1 MRMTDVISIGKSYL
15 ALGILCAV
23 VIVALVFVG
32 YKFIYQ
38 KKMQGQKK
46 LSWIKLV
53 WLVVMICYL
62 LVVCGATLLRRG
74 DFYQGM
80 QMQPLFASYREAWAE
95 FAVRDWR
102 NLILNILMFVP
113 FGFLL
118 PVGIRKMRVFWRT
131 YLCGFIVTLGIE
143 VIQLVS
149 GKGIFEW
156 DDILNNTV
164 GTMIGYG
171 FFVIGYAAWH
181 RVTDFYDSDI
191 EKQWKRTLADSE
203 TTRMET
209 IKGRAAVSG
218 NSVKKVICC
227 QIPLI
232 IVCAAFAAMFLIY
245 QKQEFGNFTIQ
256 YMTKIPSSKLQVHTE
271 QSYSDT
277 ASEADIFYI
286 DQLDQQQTKERV
298 QAFFENLGDQIDES
312 RTDLYDETA
321 VYYSE
326 NEKGFWMDYN
336 GGTYSYTDY
345 ETLYAEDETEEES
358 IVKPVT
364 DADESEVRTVLE
376 TYEIQLPEG
385 AVFEN
390 QGDGSYAFSCTQ
402 VVSGQTI
409 YDGALTC
416 QLYSNGKMGTIT
428 NNIYKGMYVRSC
440 PVISEEAA
448 YEQIRQGKMYFYNDG
463 AASYDITV
471 ENVRLVYQKDS
482 KGYYQPVYRFDA
494 VINGESTNIWIAALK
509 H

>member
-46 LSWIKLV
+46 LSWIKLL

-62 LVVCGATLLRRG
+62 LVVCGATLLRVG
-74 DFYQGM
+74 DFYHGM

-95 FAVRDWR
+95 FAARDWR

-143 VIQLVS
+143 VIQLAS

-171 FFVIGYAAWH
+171 IFAIVYALWQS
-181 RVTDFYDSDI
+181 VTEFYDSGI
-191 EKQWKRTLADSE
+191 EKQRKITLE
-203 TTRMET
+203 
-209 IKGRAAVSG
+209 VSKIRKNG
-218 NSVKKVICC
+218 LRKKTKVICC

-245 QKQEFGNFTIQ
+245 QKQEFGNLTIQ
-256 YMTKIPSSKLQVHTE
+256 YMTKIPSSDLQVHTE
-271 QSYSDT
+271 QSYFDT

-286 DQLDQQQTKERV
+286 NQFDQKQTKERV
-298 QAFFENLGDQIDES
+298 QAFFENLGDQIDDS

-345 ETLYAEDETEEES
+345 ETLYADDETEEES

-428 NNIYKGMYVRSC
+428 NNIYKGTYVKSC
-440 PVISEEAA
+440 PIISEEAA
-448 YEQIRQGKMYFYNDG
+448 YEQIKQGKMHFYEDG
-463 AASYDITV
+463 TASYDITV
-471 ENVRLVYQKDS
+471 GNVCLIYQKDS
-482 KGYYQPVYRFDA
+482 KGYYQPVYQFDA
-494 VINGESTNIWIAALK
+494 VINGEGANIWIAALK

>member
-46 LSWIKLV
+46 LSWIKLL

-62 LVVCGATLLRRG
+62 LVVCGATLLRVG
-74 DFYQGM
+74 DFYHGM

-95 FAVRDWR
+95 FAARDWR

-143 VIQLVS
+143 VIQLAS

-171 FFVIGYAAWH
+171 IFAIVYALWQS
-181 RVTDFYDSDI
+181 VTEFYDSGI
-191 EKQWKRTLADSE
+191 EKQRKITLE
-203 TTRMET
+203 
-209 IKGRAAVSG
+209 VSKIRKNG
-218 NSVKKVICC
+218 LRKKTKVICC

-256 YMTKIPSSKLQVHTE
+256 YMTKIPSSDLQVHTE

-286 DQLDQQQTKERV
+286 DQLDQKQTKERV
-298 QAFFENLGDQIDES
+298 QVFFENLGDQIDDS

-345 ETLYAEDETEEES
+345 ETLYADDETEEES

-385 AVFEN
+385 VVFEN

-428 NNIYKGMYVRSC
+428 NNIYKGTYVKSC
-440 PVISEEAA
+440 PIISEEAA
-448 YEQIRQGKMYFYNDG
+448 YEQIKQGKMHFYEDG
-463 AASYDITV
+463 TASYDITV
-471 ENVRLVYQKDS
+471 GNVCLVYQKDS
-482 KGYYQPVYRFDA
+482 KGYYQPVYQFDA
-494 VINGESTNIWIAALK
+494 VINGEGANIWIAALK

>member
-46 LSWIKLV
+46 LSWIKLL

-62 LVVCGATLLRRG
+62 LVVCGATLLRVG
-74 DFYQGM
+74 DIYYGM
-80 QMQPLFASYREAWAE
+80 QVQPLFASYREAWAE
-95 FAVRDWR
+95 FAARDWR

-143 VIQLVS
+143 VIQLAS

-171 FFVIGYAAWH
+171 IFAIVYALWQS
-181 RVTDFYDSDI
+181 VTEFYDSGI
-191 EKQWKRTLADSE
+191 EKQRKITLE
-203 TTRMET
+203 
-209 IKGRAAVSG
+209 VSKIRKNG
-218 NSVKKVICC
+218 LRKKTKVICC

-256 YMTKIPSSKLQVHTE
+256 YMTKIPSSDLQVHTE

-286 DQLDQQQTKERV
+286 DQLDQKQTKERV
-298 QAFFENLGDQIDES
+298 QAFFENLGDQIDDS

-345 ETLYAEDETEEES
+345 ETLYAEDGSEGES

-376 TYEIQLPEG
+376 TYEIQLPER

-390 QGDGSYAFSCTQ
+390 QGDGSYAFSCIQ

-428 NNIYKGMYVRSC
+428 NNIYKGTYVKSC
-440 PVISEEAA
+440 PIISEEAA

>member
-46 LSWIKLV
+46 LSWIKLL
-53 WLVVMICYL
+53 WLVAMICYL
-62 LVVCGATLLRRG
+62 LVVCGATLLRVG
-74 DFYQGM
+74 DFYHGM

-131 YLCGFIVTLGIE
+131 YLCGFIATLGIE

-171 FFVIGYAAWH
+171 IFSIVYALWQS
-181 RVTDFYDSDI
+181 VTDFYDSGI
-191 EKQWKRTLADSE
+191 EKQRKITLEDSKIRKNGLRKK
-203 TTRMET
+203 T
-209 IKGRAAVSG
+209 
-218 NSVKKVICC
+218 KVICC

-232 IVCAAFAAMFLIY
+232 IVCAAFATMFLIY
-245 QKQEFGNFTIQ
+245 QKQEFGNLTIQ
-256 YMTKIPSSKLQVHTE
+256 YMTKIPSSDLQVHTE

-286 DQLDQQQTKERV
+286 NQFDQKQTKERV
-298 QAFFENLGDQIDES
+298 QAFFENLGDQIDDS

-345 ETLYAEDETEEES
+345 ETLYAEDESEGES

-416 QLYSNGKMGTIT
+416 QLYSNGKMGTIR
-428 NNIYKGMYVRSC
+428 NNIYKGTYVKSC
-440 PVISEEAA
+440 PIISEEAA
-448 YEQIRQGKMYFYNDG
+448 YEQIKQGKMHFYEDG
-463 AASYDITV
+463 TASYDITV
-471 ENVRLVYQKDS
+471 GNVCLVYQKDS
-482 KGYYQPVYRFDA
+482 KGYYQPVYQFDA
-494 VINGESTNIWIAALK
+494 VINGEGANIWIAALK

>member
-38 KKMQGQKK
+38 RKMKGQKK
-46 LSWIKLV
+46 LSWIKLL
-53 WLVVMICYL
+53 WLVAMICYL
-62 LVVCGATLLRRG
+62 LVVCGATLLRVG
-74 DFYQGM
+74 DFYHGM

-171 FFVIGYAAWH
+171 IFSIVYALWQS
-181 RVTDFYDSDI
+181 VTDFYDSGI
-191 EKQWKRTLADSE
+191 EKQRKITLEASKIRKNGLRKK
-203 TTRMET
+203 T
-209 IKGRAAVSG
+209 
-218 NSVKKVICC
+218 KVICC

-245 QKQEFGNFTIQ
+245 QKQEFGNLTIQ
-256 YMTKIPSSKLQVHTE
+256 YVTKIPSSDLQVHTE

-286 DQLDQQQTKERV
+286 DQLDQKQTKERV
-298 QAFFENLGDQIDES
+298 QAFFENLGDQIDDS

-345 ETLYAEDETEEES
+345 ETLYAEDESEGES

-428 NNIYKGMYVRSC
+428 NNIYKGTYVKSC
-440 PVISEEAA
+440 PIISEEAA
-448 YEQIRQGKMYFYNDG
+448 YEQIKQGKMHFYEDG
-463 AASYDITV
+463 TASYDITV
-471 ENVRLVYQKDS
+471 GNVCLVYQKDS
-482 KGYYQPVYRFDA
+482 KGYYQPVYQFDA
-494 VINGESTNIWIAALK
+494 VINGEGANIWIAALK

>member
-15 ALGILCAV
+15 ALGILCTV

-46 LSWIKLV
+46 LSWIKLL

-62 LVVCGATLLRRG
+62 LVVCGATLLRVG
-74 DFYQGM
+74 DFYHGM

-95 FAVRDWR
+95 FAARDWR

-143 VIQLVS
+143 VIQLAS

-171 FFVIGYAAWH
+171 IFSIVYALWQS
-181 RVTDFYDSDI
+181 VTEFYDSGI
-191 EKQWKRTLADSE
+191 EKQRKITLE
-203 TTRMET
+203 
-209 IKGRAAVSG
+209 VSKIRKNG
-218 NSVKKVICC
+218 LRKKTKVICC

-256 YMTKIPSSKLQVHTE
+256 YMTKIPSSDLQVHTE
-271 QSYSDT
+271 RSYSDT

-286 DQLDQQQTKERV
+286 DQLDQKQTKERV
-298 QAFFENLGDQIDES
+298 QAFFENLGDQIDDS

-345 ETLYAEDETEEES
+345 ETLYADDETEEES

-416 QLYSNGKMGTIT
+416 QL
-428 NNIYKGMYVRSC
+428 
-440 PVISEEAA
+440 
-448 YEQIRQGKMYFYNDG
+448 
-463 AASYDITV
+463 
-471 ENVRLVYQKDS
+471 
-482 KGYYQPVYRFDA
+482 
-494 VINGESTNIWIAALK
+494 
-509 H
+509 

>member
-15 ALGILCAV
+15 AIGILCAV

-46 LSWIKLV
+46 LSWIKLL
-53 WLVVMICYL
+53 WLVAMICYL
-62 LVVCGATLLRRG
+62 LVVCGATLLRVG
-74 DFYQGM
+74 DFYHGM

-131 YLCGFIVTLGIE
+131 YLCGFIATLGIE

-171 FFVIGYAAWH
+171 IFLIVYALWQS
-181 RVTDFYDSDI
+181 VTDFYDLGI
-191 EKQWKRTLADSE
+191 EKQRKITLKASKIRKNGLRKK
-203 TTRMET
+203 T
-209 IKGRAAVSG
+209 
-218 NSVKKVICC
+218 KVICC

-232 IVCAAFAAMFLIY
+232 IVCAAFASMFLIY
-245 QKQEFGNFTIQ
+245 QKQEFGNLTIQ
-256 YMTKIPSSKLQVHTE
+256 YMTKIPSSDLQVHTE

-286 DQLDQQQTKERV
+286 DQLDQKQTKERV
-298 QAFFENLGDQIDES
+298 QAFFENLGDQIDDS

-345 ETLYAEDETEEES
+345 ETLYADDETEEES

-416 QLYSNGKMGTIT
+416 QLYSNGKMGTIR
-428 NNIYKGMYVRSC
+428 NNIYKGTYVKSC
-440 PVISEEAA
+440 PIISEEAA
-448 YEQIRQGKMYFYNDG
+448 YEQIKQGKMHFYEDDT
-463 AASYDITV
+463 ASYDITV
-471 ENVRLVYQKDS
+471 GNVCLVYQKDS
-482 KGYYQPVYRFDA
+482 KGYYQPVYQFDA
-494 VINGESTNIWIAALK
+494 VINGEGANIWIAALK

>member
-1 MRMTDVISIGKSYL
+1 MRMTDVVSIGKSYL

-46 LSWIKLV
+46 LSWIKLL

-62 LVVCGATLLRRG
+62 LVVCGATLLRVG
-74 DFYQGM
+74 DFYHGM

-95 FAVRDWR
+95 FAARDWR

-171 FFVIGYAAWH
+171 IFAIVYALWQS
-181 RVTDFYDSDI
+181 VTEFYDSGI
-191 EKQWKRTLADSE
+191 EKQRKITLE
-203 TTRMET
+203 
-209 IKGRAAVSG
+209 VSKIRKNG
-218 NSVKKVICC
+218 LRKKTKVICC

-256 YMTKIPSSKLQVHTE
+256 YMTKIPSSDLQVHTE

-286 DQLDQQQTKERV
+286 DQLDQKQTKERV
-298 QAFFENLGDQIDES
+298 QAFFENLGDQIDDS

-345 ETLYAEDETEEES
+345 ETLYADDETEEES

-390 QGDGSYAFSCTQ
+390 QRDGSYAFSCTQ

-428 NNIYKGMYVRSC
+428 NNIYKGTYVKSC
-440 PVISEEAA
+440 PIISEEAA
-448 YEQIRQGKMYFYNDG
+448 YEQIKQGKMHFYEDG

-471 ENVRLVYQKDS
+471 GNVCLVYQKDS
-482 KGYYQPVYRFDA
+482 KGYYQPVYQFDA
-494 VINGESTNIWIAALK
+494 VVNGEGANIWIAALK

>member
-1 MRMTDVISIGKSYL
+1 MRMTDVVSIGKSYL

-46 LSWIKLV
+46 LSWIKLL

-62 LVVCGATLLRRG
+62 LVVCGATLLRVG
-74 DFYQGM
+74 DFYHGM

-95 FAVRDWR
+95 FAARDWR

-171 FFVIGYAAWH
+171 IFAIVYALWQS
-181 RVTDFYDSDI
+181 VTEFYDSGI
-191 EKQWKRTLADSE
+191 EKQRKITLE
-203 TTRMET
+203 
-209 IKGRAAVSG
+209 VSKIRKNG
-218 NSVKKVICC
+218 LRKKTKVICC

-256 YMTKIPSSKLQVHTE
+256 YMTKIPSSDLQVHTE

-286 DQLDQQQTKERV
+286 DQLDQKQTKERV
-298 QAFFENLGDQIDES
+298 QAFFENLGDQIDDS

-345 ETLYAEDETEEES
+345 ETLYADDETEEES

-390 QGDGSYAFSCTQ
+390 QRDGSYAFSCTQ

-428 NNIYKGMYVRSC
+428 NNIYKGTYVKSC
-440 PVISEEAA
+440 PIISEEAA
-448 YEQIRQGKMYFYNDG
+448 YEQIKQGKMHFYEDG
-463 AASYDITV
+463 TASYDITLG
-471 ENVRLVYQKDS
+471 NVCLVYQKDS
-482 KGYYQPVYRFDA
+482 KGYYQPVYQFDA
-494 VINGESTNIWIAALK
+494 VINGEGANIWIAALK

>member
-1 MRMTDVISIGKSYL
+1 MRMTDVVSIGKSYL

-46 LSWIKLV
+46 LSWIKLL

-62 LVVCGATLLRRG
+62 LVVCGATLLRVG
-74 DFYQGM
+74 DFYHGM

-95 FAVRDWR
+95 FAARDWR

-118 PVGIRKMRVFWRT
+118 PMGIRKMRVFWRT

-143 VIQLVS
+143 VIQLAS

-171 FFVIGYAAWH
+171 IFAIVYALWQS
-181 RVTDFYDSDI
+181 VTEFYDSGI
-191 EKQWKRTLADSE
+191 EKQRKITLE
-203 TTRMET
+203 
-209 IKGRAAVSG
+209 VSKIRKNG
-218 NSVKKVICC
+218 LRKKTKVICC

-256 YMTKIPSSKLQVHTE
+256 YMTKIPSSDLQVHTE

-286 DQLDQQQTKERV
+286 DQLDQKQTKERV
-298 QAFFENLGDQIDES
+298 QAFFENLGDQIDDS

-345 ETLYAEDETEEES
+345 ETLYADDETEEES

-428 NNIYKGMYVRSC
+428 NNIYKGTYVKSC
-440 PVISEEAA
+440 PIISEEAA
-448 YEQIRQGKMYFYNDG
+448 YEQIKQGKMHFYEDG
-463 AASYDITV
+463 TASYDITLG
-471 ENVRLVYQKDS
+471 NVCLVYQKDS
-482 KGYYQPVYRFDA
+482 KGYYQPVYQFDA
-494 VINGESTNIWIAALK
+494 VINGEGANIWIAALK

>member
-1 MRMTDVISIGKSYL
+1 MTDVISIGKSYL

-46 LSWIKLV
+46 LSWIKLL

-62 LVVCGATLLRRG
+62 LVVCGATLLRVG
-74 DFYQGM
+74 DFYHGM

-95 FAVRDWR
+95 FAARDWR

-143 VIQLVS
+143 VIQLAS

-171 FFVIGYAAWH
+171 IFAIVYALWQS
-181 RVTDFYDSDI
+181 VTEFYDSGI
-191 EKQWKRTLADSE
+191 EKQRKITLE
-203 TTRMET
+203 
-209 IKGRAAVSG
+209 VSKIRKNG
-218 NSVKKVICC
+218 LRKKTKVICC

-245 QKQEFGNFTIQ
+245 QKQEFGNLTIQ
-256 YMTKIPSSKLQVHTE
+256 YMTKIPSSDLQVHTE

-286 DQLDQQQTKERV
+286 NQFDQKQTKERV
-298 QAFFENLGDQIDES
+298 QAFFENLGDQIDDS

-345 ETLYAEDETEEES
+345 ETLYADDETEEES

-416 QLYSNGKMGTIT
+416 QLYSNGKMGTIR
-428 NNIYKGMYVRSC
+428 NNIYKGTYVKSC
-440 PVISEEAA
+440 PIISEEAA
-448 YEQIRQGKMYFYNDG
+448 YEQIKQGKMHFYEDG
-463 AASYDITV
+463 TASYDITV
-471 ENVRLVYQKDS
+471 GNVCLVYQKDS
-482 KGYYQPVYRFDA
+482 KAYYQPVYQFDA
-494 VINGESTNIWIAALK
+494 VINGEGTNIWIAALK

>member
-1 MRMTDVISIGKSYL
+1 MRMTDVVSIGKSYL

-46 LSWIKLV
+46 LSWIKLL

-62 LVVCGATLLRRG
+62 LVVCGATLLRVG
-74 DFYQGM
+74 DFYHGM

-95 FAVRDWR
+95 FAARDWR

-143 VIQLVS
+143 VIQLAS

-171 FFVIGYAAWH
+171 IFAIVYALWQS
-181 RVTDFYDSDI
+181 VTEFYDSGI
-191 EKQWKRTLADSE
+191 EKQRKITLE
-203 TTRMET
+203 
-209 IKGRAAVSG
+209 VSKIRKNG
-218 NSVKKVICC
+218 LRKKTKVICC

-256 YMTKIPSSKLQVHTE
+256 YMTKIPSSDLQVHTE

-286 DQLDQQQTKERV
+286 DQLDQKQTKERV
-298 QAFFENLGDQIDES
+298 QAFFENLGDQIDDS

-345 ETLYAEDETEEES
+345 ETLYADDETEEES

-390 QGDGSYAFSCTQ
+390 RGDGSYAFSCTQ

-416 QLYSNGKMGTIT
+416 QLYFNGKMGTIT
-428 NNIYKGMYVRSC
+428 NNIYKGTYVKSC
-440 PVISEEAA
+440 PIISEEAA
-448 YEQIRQGKMYFYNDG
+448 YEQIKQGKMHFYNDG

-471 ENVRLVYQKDS
+471 ENVHLVYQKDS
-482 KGYYQPVYRFDA
+482 KGYYQPVYQFDA
-494 VINGESTNIWIAALK
+494 VINGEGANIWIAALK

>member
-1 MRMTDVISIGKSYL
+1 MRMTDVVSIGKSYL

-46 LSWIKLV
+46 LSWIKLL

-62 LVVCGATLLRRG
+62 LVVCGATLLRVG
-74 DFYQGM
+74 DFYHGM

-95 FAVRDWR
+95 FAARDWR

-118 PVGIRKMRVFWRT
+118 PMGIRKMRVFWRT

-171 FFVIGYAAWH
+171 IFAIVYALWQS
-181 RVTDFYDSDI
+181 VTEFYDSGI
-191 EKQWKRTLADSE
+191 EKQRKITLE
-203 TTRMET
+203 
-209 IKGRAAVSG
+209 VSKIRKNG
-218 NSVKKVICC
+218 LRKKTKVICC

-256 YMTKIPSSKLQVHTE
+256 YMTKIPSSDLQVHTE

-286 DQLDQQQTKERV
+286 DQLDQKQTKERV
-298 QAFFENLGDQIDES
+298 QAFFENLGDQIDDS

-345 ETLYAEDETEEES
+345 ETLYADDETEEES

-390 QGDGSYAFSCTQ
+390 QRDGSYAFSCTQ

-428 NNIYKGMYVRSC
+428 NNIYKGTYVKSC
-440 PVISEEAA
+440 PIISEEAA
-448 YEQIRQGKMYFYNDG
+448 YEQIKQGKMHFYEDG
-463 AASYDITV
+463 TASYDITLG
-471 ENVRLVYQKDS
+471 NVCLVYQKDS
-482 KGYYQPVYRFDA
+482 KGYYQPVYQFDA
-494 VINGESTNIWIAALK
+494 VINGEGANIWIAALK

>member
-46 LSWIKLV
+46 LSWIKLL
-53 WLVVMICYL
+53 WLVAMICYL
-62 LVVCGATLLRRG
+62 LVVCGATLLRVG
-74 DFYQGM
+74 DFYHGM

-95 FAVRDWR
+95 FAARDWR

-118 PVGIRKMRVFWRT
+118 PMGIRKMRVFWRT

-143 VIQLVS
+143 VIQLAS

-171 FFVIGYAAWH
+171 IFAIVYALWQS
-181 RVTDFYDSDI
+181 VTEFYDSGI
-191 EKQWKRTLADSE
+191 EKQRKITLE
-203 TTRMET
+203 
-209 IKGRAAVSG
+209 VSKIRKNG
-218 NSVKKVICC
+218 LRKKTKVICC
-227 QIPLI
+227 QIPLL

-256 YMTKIPSSKLQVHTE
+256 YMTKIPSSDLQVHTE
-271 QSYSDT
+271 RSYSDT

-286 DQLDQQQTKERV
+286 DQLDQKQTKERV
-298 QAFFENLGDQIDES
+298 QAFFENLGDQIDDS

-345 ETLYAEDETEEES
+345 ETLYADDETEEES

-428 NNIYKGMYVRSC
+428 NNIYKGTYVKSC
-440 PVISEEAA
+440 PIISEEAA
-448 YEQIRQGKMYFYNDG
+448 YEQIKQGKMHFYNDG

-482 KGYYQPVYRFDA
+482 KGYYQPVYQFDA
-494 VINGESTNIWIAALK
+494 VINGEGANIWIAALK

>member
-46 LSWIKLV
+46 LSWIKLL
-53 WLVVMICYL
+53 WLVAMICYL
-62 LVVCGATLLRRG
+62 LVVCGATLLRVG
-74 DFYQGM
+74 DIYHGM

-95 FAVRDWR
+95 FAARDWR

-118 PVGIRKMRVFWRT
+118 PMGIRKMRVFWRT

-143 VIQLVS
+143 VIQLAS

-191 EKQWKRTLADSE
+191 EKQCKRTLTAPQMKE
-203 TTRMET
+203 NGLRKKT
-209 IKGRAAVSG
+209 
-218 NSVKKVICC
+218 KVICC
-227 QIPLI
+227 QIPLL

-256 YMTKIPSSKLQVHTE
+256 YMTKIPSSDLQVHTE

-286 DQLDQQQTKERV
+286 DQLDQKQTKERV
-298 QAFFENLGDQIDES
+298 QAFFENLGDQIDDS

-345 ETLYAEDETEEES
+345 ETLYADDETEEES

-428 NNIYKGMYVRSC
+428 NNIYKGTYVKSC
-440 PVISEEAA
+440 PIISEEAA
-448 YEQIRQGKMYFYNDG
+448 YEQIKQGKMHFYEDG
-463 AASYDITV
+463 TASYDIMV
-471 ENVRLVYQKDS
+471 GNVHLVYQKDS
-482 KGYYQPVYRFDA
+482 KGYYQPVYQFDA
-494 VINGESTNIWIAALK
+494 VINGEGANIWIVALK

>member
-15 ALGILCAV
+15 AIGILCAV

-46 LSWIKLV
+46 LSWIKLL

-62 LVVCGATLLRRG
+62 LVVCGATLLRVG
-74 DFYQGM
+74 DFYHGM

-95 FAVRDWR
+95 FAARDWR

-118 PVGIRKMRVFWRT
+118 PFGIRKMRVFWRT

-143 VIQLVS
+143 VIQLAS

-171 FFVIGYAAWH
+171 IFLIVYALWQS
-181 RVTDFYDSDI
+181 VTDFYDSGI
-191 EKQWKRTLADSE
+191 EKQRKITLEASKIRKNGLRKK
-203 TTRMET
+203 T
-209 IKGRAAVSG
+209 
-218 NSVKKVICC
+218 KVICC

-232 IVCAAFAAMFLIY
+232 IVCAAFASMFLIY
-245 QKQEFGNFTIQ
+245 QKQEFGNLTIQ
-256 YMTKIPSSKLQVHTE
+256 YVTKIPSSDLQVHTE

-286 DQLDQQQTKERV
+286 NQFDQKQTKERV

-345 ETLYAEDETEEES
+345 ETLYAEDESEGES

-416 QLYSNGKMGTIT
+416 QLYSNGKMGTIR
-428 NNIYKGMYVRSC
+428 NNIYKGTYVKSC
-440 PVISEEAA
+440 PIISEEAA
-448 YEQIRQGKMYFYNDG
+448 YEQIKQGKMHFYEDG
-463 AASYDITV
+463 TVSYDITV
-471 ENVRLVYQKDS
+471 GNVCLVYQKDS
-482 KGYYQPVYRFDA
+482 KGYYQPVYQFDA
-494 VINGESTNIWIAALK
+494 VINGEGANIWIAALK

>member
-46 LSWIKLV
+46 LSWIKLL

-62 LVVCGATLLRRG
+62 LVVCGATLLRVG
-74 DFYQGM
+74 DFYHGM

-95 FAVRDWR
+95 FAARDWR

-143 VIQLVS
+143 VIQLAS

-171 FFVIGYAAWH
+171 IFAIVYALWQS
-181 RVTDFYDSDI
+181 VTEFYDSGI
-191 EKQWKRTLADSE
+191 EKQRKITLE
-203 TTRMET
+203 
-209 IKGRAAVSG
+209 VSKIRKNG
-218 NSVKKVICC
+218 LRKKTKVICC

-256 YMTKIPSSKLQVHTE
+256 YMTKIPSSDLQVHTE

-286 DQLDQQQTKERV
+286 DQLDQKQTKERV
-298 QAFFENLGDQIDES
+298 QAFFENLGDQIDDS

-345 ETLYAEDETEEES
+345 ETLYADDETEEES

-428 NNIYKGMYVRSC
+428 NNIYKGTYVKSC
-440 PVISEEAA
+440 PIISEEAA
-448 YEQIRQGKMYFYNDG
+448 YEQIKQGKMHFYNDG

-482 KGYYQPVYRFDA
+482 KGYYQPVYQFDA
-494 VINGESTNIWIAALK
+494 VINGEGANIWIAALK

>member
-1 MRMTDVISIGKSYL
+1 MRMTDVVSIGKSYL

-46 LSWIKLV
+46 LSWIKLL

-62 LVVCGATLLRRG
+62 LVVCGATLLRVG
-74 DFYQGM
+74 DFYHGM

-95 FAVRDWR
+95 FAARDWR

-171 FFVIGYAAWH
+171 IFAIVYALWQS
-181 RVTDFYDSDI
+181 VTEFYDSGI
-191 EKQWKRTLADSE
+191 EKQRKITLE
-203 TTRMET
+203 
-209 IKGRAAVSG
+209 VSKIRKNG
-218 NSVKKVICC
+218 LRKKTKVICC

-232 IVCAAFAAMFLIY
+232 IVCVAFAAMFLIY

-256 YMTKIPSSKLQVHTE
+256 YMTKIPSSDLQVHTE

-286 DQLDQQQTKERV
+286 DQLDQKQTKERV
-298 QAFFENLGDQIDES
+298 QAFFENLGDQIDDS

-345 ETLYAEDETEEES
+345 ETLYADDETEEES

-428 NNIYKGMYVRSC
+428 NNIYKGTYVKSC
-440 PVISEEAA
+440 PIISEEAA
-448 YEQIRQGKMYFYNDG
+448 YEQIKQGKMHFYEDG
-463 AASYDITV
+463 TASYDITV
-471 ENVRLVYQKDS
+471 GNVCLVYQKDS
-482 KGYYQPVYRFDA
+482 KGYYQPVYQFDA
-494 VINGESTNIWIAALK
+494 VINGEGANIWIAALK

>member
-46 LSWIKLV
+46 LSWIKLL

-62 LVVCGATLLRRG
+62 LVVCGATLLRVG
-74 DFYQGM
+74 DFYHGM

-95 FAVRDWR
+95 FAARDWR

-118 PVGIRKMRVFWRT
+118 PIGIRKMRVFWRT
-131 YLCGFIVTLGIE
+131 YLCGFIMTLGIE

-171 FFVIGYAAWH
+171 IFAIVYALWQS
-181 RVTDFYDSDI
+181 VTEFYDSGI
-191 EKQWKRTLADSE
+191 EKQRKITLE
-203 TTRMET
+203 
-209 IKGRAAVSG
+209 VSKIRKNG
-218 NSVKKVICC
+218 LRKKTKVICC

-245 QKQEFGNFTIQ
+245 QKQEFGNFSIQ
-256 YMTKIPSSKLQVHTE
+256 YMTKISSSDLQVHTE

-286 DQLDQQQTKERV
+286 DQLDQKQTKERV
-298 QAFFENLGDQIDES
+298 QAFFENLGDQIDDS

-345 ETLYAEDETEEES
+345 ETLYADDETEEES

-428 NNIYKGMYVRSC
+428 NNIYKGTYVKSC
-440 PVISEEAA
+440 PIISEEAA
-448 YEQIRQGKMYFYNDG
+448 YEQIKQGKMHFYNDG

-471 ENVRLVYQKDS
+471 GNVRLVYQKDS
-482 KGYYQPVYRFDA
+482 KGYYQPVYQFDA
-494 VINGESTNIWIAALK
+494 VINGEGANIWIAALK

>member
-46 LSWIKLV
+46 LSWIKLL

-62 LVVCGATLLRRG
+62 LVVCGATLLRVG
-74 DFYQGM
+74 DFYHGM

-95 FAVRDWR
+95 FAARDWR

-143 VIQLVS
+143 VIQLAS

-171 FFVIGYAAWH
+171 IFAIVYALWQS
-181 RVTDFYDSDI
+181 VTEFYDSGI
-191 EKQWKRTLADSE
+191 EKQRKITLE
-203 TTRMET
+203 VFKIRKNGLRKKT
-209 IKGRAAVSG
+209 
-218 NSVKKVICC
+218 KVICC

-256 YMTKIPSSKLQVHTE
+256 YMTKIPSSDLQVHTE

-277 ASEADIFYI
+277 ASEADVFYI
-286 DQLDQQQTKERV
+286 DQLDQKQTKERV
-298 QAFFENLGDQIDES
+298 QAFFENLGDQIDDS

-345 ETLYAEDETEEES
+345 ETLYADDETEEES

-390 QGDGSYAFSCTQ
+390 QRDGSYAFSCTQ

-428 NNIYKGMYVRSC
+428 NNIYKGTYVKSC
-440 PVISEEAA
+440 PIISEEAA
-448 YEQIRQGKMYFYNDG
+448 YEQIKQGKMHFYEDG
-463 AASYDITV
+463 TASYDITLG
-471 ENVRLVYQKDS
+471 NVCLVYQKDS
-482 KGYYQPVYRFDA
+482 KGYYQPVYQFDA
-494 VINGESTNIWIAALK
+494 VINGEGANIWIAALK

>member
-15 ALGILCAV
+15 VLGILCAV

-46 LSWIKLV
+46 LSWIKLL

-62 LVVCGATLLRRG
+62 LVVCGATLLRVG
-74 DFYQGM
+74 DFYHGM

-95 FAVRDWR
+95 FAARDWR

-143 VIQLVS
+143 VIQLAS

-171 FFVIGYAAWH
+171 IFAIVYALWQS
-181 RVTDFYDSDI
+181 VTEFYDSGI
-191 EKQWKRTLADSE
+191 EKQRKITLE
-203 TTRMET
+203 
-209 IKGRAAVSG
+209 VSKIRKNG
-218 NSVKKVICC
+218 LRKKTKVICC

-232 IVCAAFAAMFLIY
+232 IVCAAFATMFLIY

-256 YMTKIPSSKLQVHTE
+256 YMTKIPSSDLQVHTE

-286 DQLDQQQTKERV
+286 DQLDQKQTKERV
-298 QAFFENLGDQIDES
+298 QAFFENLGDQIDDS

-345 ETLYAEDETEEES
+345 ETLYADDETEEES

-428 NNIYKGMYVRSC
+428 NNIYKGTYVKSC
-440 PVISEEAA
+440 PIISEEAA
-448 YEQIRQGKMYFYNDG
+448 YEQIKQGKMHFYEDG
-463 AASYDITV
+463 TASYDITV
-471 ENVRLVYQKDS
+471 GNVCLVYQKDS
-482 KGYYQPVYRFDA
+482 KGYYQPVYQFDA
-494 VINGESTNIWIAALK
+494 VINGEGANIWIAALK

>member
-46 LSWIKLV
+46 LSWIKLL

-62 LVVCGATLLRRG
+62 LVVCGATLLRVG
-74 DFYQGM
+74 DFYHGM

-95 FAVRDWR
+95 FAARDWR

-143 VIQLVS
+143 VIQLAS

-171 FFVIGYAAWH
+171 IFAIVYALWQS
-181 RVTDFYDSDI
+181 VTEFYDSGI
-191 EKQWKRTLADSE
+191 EKQRKITLE
-203 TTRMET
+203 
-209 IKGRAAVSG
+209 VSKIRKNG
-218 NSVKKVICC
+218 LRKKMKVICC

-245 QKQEFGNFTIQ
+245 QKQEFGNLTIQ
-256 YMTKIPSSKLQVHTE
+256 YVTKIPSSDLQVHTE

-286 DQLDQQQTKERV
+286 DQLDQKQTKERV
-298 QAFFENLGDQIDES
+298 QAFFENLGDQIDDS

-345 ETLYAEDETEEES
+345 ETLYAEDESEGES

-416 QLYSNGKMGTIT
+416 QLYSNGKMGTVR
-428 NNIYKGMYVRSC
+428 NNIYKGTYVKSC
-440 PVISEEAA
+440 PIISEEAA
-448 YEQIRQGKMYFYNDG
+448 YEQIKQGKMHFYEDG
-463 AASYDITV
+463 TASYDITV
-471 ENVRLVYQKDS
+471 GNVCLVYQKDS
-482 KGYYQPVYRFDA
+482 KGYYQPVYQFDV
-494 VINGESTNIWIAALK
+494 VINGEGANIWIAALK

>member
-15 ALGILCAV
+15 VLGILCAV

-46 LSWIKLV
+46 LSWIKLL

-62 LVVCGATLLRRG
+62 LVVCGATLLRVG
-74 DFYQGM
+74 DFYHGM

-95 FAVRDWR
+95 FAARDWR

-143 VIQLVS
+143 VIQLAS

-171 FFVIGYAAWH
+171 IFAIVYALWQS
-181 RVTDFYDSDI
+181 VTEFYDSGI
-191 EKQWKRTLADSE
+191 EKQRKITLE
-203 TTRMET
+203 
-209 IKGRAAVSG
+209 VSKIRKNG
-218 NSVKKVICC
+218 LRKKTKVICC

-256 YMTKIPSSKLQVHTE
+256 YMTKIPSSDLQVHTE

-286 DQLDQQQTKERV
+286 DQLDQKQTKERV
-298 QAFFENLGDQIDES
+298 QAFFENLGDQIDDS

-345 ETLYAEDETEEES
+345 ETLYADDETEEES

-428 NNIYKGMYVRSC
+428 NNIYKGTYVKSC
-440 PVISEEAA
+440 PIISEEAA
-448 YEQIRQGKMYFYNDG
+448 YEQIKQGKMHFYEDG
-463 AASYDITV
+463 TASYDITV
-471 ENVRLVYQKDS
+471 GNVCLVYQKDS
-482 KGYYQPVYRFDA
+482 KGYYQPVYQFDA
-494 VINGESTNIWIAALK
+494 VINGEGTNIWIAALK

>member
-1 MRMTDVISIGKSYL
+1 MTDVISIGKSYL

-46 LSWIKLV
+46 LSWIKLL

-62 LVVCGATLLRRG
+62 LVVCGATLLRVG
-74 DFYQGM
+74 DFYHGM

-95 FAVRDWR
+95 FAARDWR

-118 PVGIRKMRVFWRT
+118 PFGIRKMRVFWRT

-143 VIQLVS
+143 VIQLAS

-171 FFVIGYAAWH
+171 IFAIVYALWQS
-181 RVTDFYDSDI
+181 VTEFYDSGI
-191 EKQWKRTLADSE
+191 EKQRKITLE
-203 TTRMET
+203 
-209 IKGRAAVSG
+209 VSKIRKNG
-218 NSVKKVICC
+218 LRKKTKVICC

-256 YMTKIPSSKLQVHTE
+256 YMTKIPSSDLQVHTE

-286 DQLDQQQTKERV
+286 DQLDQKQTKERV
-298 QAFFENLGDQIDES
+298 QAFFENLGDQIDDS

-345 ETLYAEDETEEES
+345 ETLYADDETEEES

-428 NNIYKGMYVRSC
+428 NNIYKGTYVKSC
-440 PVISEEAA
+440 PIISEEAA
-448 YEQIRQGKMYFYNDG
+448 YEQIKQGKMHFYEDG
-463 AASYDITV
+463 TASYDITV
-471 ENVRLVYQKDS
+471 GNVCLVYQKDS
-482 KGYYQPVYRFDA
+482 KGYYQPVYQFDA
-494 VINGESTNIWIAALK
+494 VINGEGANIWIAALK